1 MSVAPWWCNGAGH
14 EAVVGP
20 LLLHDAQG
28 EQIAHSGARVLDLKM
43 STTSGGQ
50 VVIKE
55 KFAVANVNAVIM
67 SLGRLLRAGW
77 SLRTQDHKHYLYNG
91 SDEVEIQLRRNTM
104 VVPAVVRAIGLVDRG
119 PLPVVLEEITAGGG
133 QGWHV
138 LPSGLPVLIARQV
151 EEIPGGELAWN
162 AADWPWV
169 AVFVRVGNKER
180 ACAQGDVWA
189 QVLTKKVEDFL
200 EEEKVLRRLDES
212 LQGPHDVVVFFHVDV
227 LPPDLLSYP
236 KNFFDDEDAQEEP
249 FAPTAEAD
257 GMDFVDENNEEGDY
271 RPLQDGRERE
281 ED

>member
-1 MSVAPWWCNGAGH
+1 LEDVALEEGHILAIQQVMHLRMDAEDEEGVWELEPDSLELWEPECAEERLVEVIVDSGADVSVAPWWCNGAGH

-77 SLRTQDHKHYLYNG
+77 SLRTQDYKHYLYNG
-91 SDEVEIQLRRNTM
+91 SDEVEIQLRKNTM
-104 VVPAVVRAIGLVDRG
+104 VVPAVVRAIGLLDKG
-119 PLPVVLEEITAGGG
+119 PLPVVLEEIAAGGG

-151 EEIPGGELAWN
+151 EEIPGGESAWN

-180 ACAQGDVWA
+180 GCAQGDVWA

-200 EEEKVLRRLDES
+200 EEEKVLRRLDD
-212 LQGPHDVVVFFHVDV
+212 P
-227 LPPDLLSYP
+227 
-236 KNFFDDEDAQEEP
+236 
-249 FAPTAEAD
+249 
-257 GMDFVDENNEEGDY
+257 
-271 RPLQDGRERE
+271 
-281 ED
+281 